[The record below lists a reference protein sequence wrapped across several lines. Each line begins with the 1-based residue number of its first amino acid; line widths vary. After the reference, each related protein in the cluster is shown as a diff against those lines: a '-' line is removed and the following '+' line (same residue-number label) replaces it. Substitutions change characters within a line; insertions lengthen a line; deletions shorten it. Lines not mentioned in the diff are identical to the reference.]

1 MLVTGGARSGKS
13 AYALTRAG
21 LLPAPRVFIATAT
34 AGDSEMAS
42 RIAAHRRERGAGFA
56 TIEEP
61 LAPAAALAGLDC
73 ATGVAVLDCVTLWIT
88 NLLARA
94 DDPAIA
100 VAITTLA
107 GTIARCE
114 FPVIVVTN
122 EVGWGI
128 VPFDAET
135 RRFRDLLGLAN
146 QRLASAVDEVVL
158 MVAGIPVAVK
168 GPR

>member
-13 AYALTRAG
+13 AYALARARAF
-21 LLPAPRVFIATAT
+21 PAPRVFIATAT
-34 AGDSEMAS
+34 AGDDEMAS
-42 RIAAHRRERGAGFA
+42 RIAAHRRERGAAFR

-61 LAPAAALAGLDC
+61 LAPAAALAGLAR
-73 ATGVAVLDCVTLWIT
+73 ATGVAVVDCVTLWIT
-88 NLLARA
+88 NLLPRA

-100 VAITTLA
+100 AAIATLA
-107 GTIARCE
+107 GTIARCG

-158 MVAGIPVAVK
+158 MVAGIAVAVK